1 MASTADISKYLS
13 TKLLSS
19 VNNLEFLAR
28 QIVEGFIT
36 GLHKS
41 PFHGFSAEFSQ
52 HKPYMQGDNIRYID
66 WKVFARSDR
75 YYIKQFEEE
84 TNLRCSILLDISK
97 SMTYSSQSITKL
109 HYASVLTAC
118 LAYLMLKQRDATG
131 LLLFDDHIRQSL
143 PIKSIPVYIREI
155 IQSLD
160 NIQPGSDT
168 NITNALHSIADKIK
182 RRGLIIIISDLLDD
196 PEAVLSGIKHLQ
208 YNKHEII
215 VFQVVDDKEIDFDFK
230 GEFVFEDL
238 ETHQKIKTDSRY
250 VNQEYINQF
259 KHHCDYYKTRLHE
272 NYIEY
277 NILRTSQPIEL
288 ALAQYLIRRQN
299 LY

>member
-1 MASTADISKYLS
+1 MPTVDISKYLS
-13 TKLLSS
+13 TSVLSS
-19 VNNLEFLAR
+19 INNLEFLTKH
-28 QIVEGFIT
+28 IVEGFIT

-84 TNLRCSILLDISK
+84 TNLRCSILLDISN
-97 SMTYSSQSITKL
+97 SMTYGSGQISKL
-109 HYASVLTAC
+109 HYGSILTAC

-131 LLLFDDHIRQSL
+131 LILFDDEIRQSL
-143 PIKSIPVYIREI
+143 PVKSIPVYIKEI

-160 NIQPGSDT
+160 NIKTGSDT
-168 NITNALHSIADKIK
+168 NITNTLHNIADKIK

-196 PEAVLSGIKHLQ
+196 PEKVLSGIKHLQ
-208 YNKHEII
+208 YNKHEIV
-215 VFQVVDDKEIDFDFK
+215 VFHIVDDMEIDFDFK
-230 GEFVFEDL
+230 GEIIFEDL
-238 ETHQKIKTDSRY
+238 ETKQKIKTDARY
-250 VNQEYINQF
+250 IKQEYLQQF
-259 KHHCDYYKTRLHE
+259 RKYCDFYKSRFYESYVDYTV
-272 NYIEY
+272 
-277 NILRTSQPIEL
+277 LRTSEPIEN
-288 ALAQYLIRRQN
+288 ALVQYMLRRQN

>member
-1 MASTADISKYLS
+1 MTTVDISKYLS
-13 TKLLSS
+13 TTVLSS
-19 VNNLEFLAR
+19 INNLEFLAKH
-28 QIVEGFIT
+28 IVEGFIT

-84 TNLRCSILLDISK
+84 TNLRCSILLDISN
-97 SMTYSSQSITKL
+97 SMTYSSSNITKL
-109 HYASVLTAC
+109 QYASVLTAC
-118 LAYLMLKQRDATG
+118 LAYLMLKQRDGTG
-131 LLLFDDHIRQSL
+131 LMLFDDEIRQSL
-143 PIKSIPVYIREI
+143 PVKSIPVYIKEI

-168 NITNALHSIADKIK
+168 NITNTLHSIADKIK

-196 PEAVLSGIKHLQ
+196 PEKVLSGIKHLQ

-215 VFQVVDDKEIDFDFK
+215 VFHVVDDMEIDFDFK
-230 GEFVFEDL
+230 DEIVFEDL
-238 ETHQKIKTDSRY
+238 ESNQRIKTDSRY
-250 VNQEYINQF
+250 VQKEYLKQF
-259 KHHCDYYKTRLHE
+259 QKHCDFYKSRFYE
-272 NYIEY
+272 SYVDY
-277 NILRTSQPIEL
+277 NILRTSEPIEK
-288 ALAQYLIRRQN
+288 ALAQYLMRRQN
-299 LY
+299 LF

>member
-1 MASTADISKYLS
+1 MATVDISKYLS
-13 TKLLSS
+13 TSVLSS
-19 VNNLEFLAR
+19 INNLEFLAKH
-28 QIVEGFIT
+28 IVEGFIT

-97 SMTYSSQSITKL
+97 SMTYSSNNITKL
-109 HYASVLTAC
+109 QYASILTAC
-118 LAYLMLKQRDATG
+118 LAYLMLKQRDGTG
-131 LLLFDDHIRQSL
+131 LMLFDDEIRQSL
-143 PIKSIPVYIREI
+143 PVKSIPVYIKEI
-155 IQSLD
+155 IQNLD
-160 NIQPGSDT
+160 NIQPGRDT
-168 NITNALHSIADKIK
+168 NITNTLHSIADKIK

-196 PEAVLSGIKHLQ
+196 PEKVLSGIKHLQ

-215 VFQVVDDKEIDFDFK
+215 VFHIVDDMEIDFSFK
-230 GEFVFEDL
+230 GDIIFEDL
-238 ETHQKIKTDSRY
+238 ESSQKIKTDSRY
-250 VNQEYINQF
+250 VQKEYLEQF
-259 KHHCDYYKTRLHE
+259 QKHCDFYKSRFHE
-272 NYIEY
+272 SYVDY
-277 NILRTSQPIEL
+277 NILRTSEPIET

-299 LY
+299 LF